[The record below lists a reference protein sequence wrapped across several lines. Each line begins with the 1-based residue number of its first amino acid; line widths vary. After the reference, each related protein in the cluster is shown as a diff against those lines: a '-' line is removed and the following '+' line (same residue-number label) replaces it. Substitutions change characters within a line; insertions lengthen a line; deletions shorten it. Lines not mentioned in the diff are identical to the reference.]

1 MICVTVAR
9 PAHRQML
16 ADHRFLAEQGVS
28 LVELRLDHLQAEAD
42 LETLLTDRPTPVIVT
57 VRRAEDG
64 GVFCGTEERRRNLLR
79 SAMLAGAEYVDLEDG
94 VAGEIPRVGTARRLV
109 SYHNFVETPENLEE
123 IYDRM
128 VAQDAD
134 VVKIVCMAKTPTD
147 NVRILDLVAKK
158 RGKKVPVVGFCMGE
172 MGKPSRILC
181 QGMGSPFTYCAF
193 TKGAEPAPGMIPW
206 DVMRDLY
213 RAETLTPEMEVF
225 GVIADPVGHSMS
237 PVIHNSAFI
246 EKNLPNRVYLPLLI
260 PPETLTDFMREA
272 PKKWNLRGLSVTIPH
287 KEKIIPLLD
296 RVDTSVRIIGAC
308 NTVLWNADGT
318 CEGTNTD
325 YQAAMS
331 SFAEVMTKTC
341 PETLPVGWVEP
352 IDDPE
357 TGEVRAKPIL
367 GKTALIMGA
376 GGVGKALAIGLA
388 RRGAKLVMSD
398 IDLPR
403 ATDLAA
409 RLTAD
414 GYPAEAVEWSTRH
427 EVDADFLVN
436 CTPLGMFPKVENTP
450 YDVDRIRTEQV
461 CFDAVYNPEETLFI
475 RSAREKGCAT
485 VNGLQMFVRQA
496 GLQFER
502 FVGTEPPLEVM
513 RNVVKEALK

>member
-9 PAHRQML
+9 PERRQMA
-16 ADHRFLAEQGVS
+16 ADHHFLAGEGVS
-28 LVELRLDHLQAEAD
+28 LVELRLDHLQAEGGV
-42 LETLLTDRPTPVIVT
+42 ETLLTDRPTSVIVT
-57 VRRAEDG
+57 VRRVEDG

-94 VAGEIPRVGTARRLV
+94 VAGEIPRLGTSRRLV
-109 SYHNFVETPENLEE
+109 SYHNFLETPENLEE

-128 VAQDAD
+128 AAQDAD

-158 RGKKVPVVGFCMGE
+158 RNEKVPVVGFCMGE

-193 TKGAEPAPGMIPW
+193 AKGAETAPGMIPW

-213 RAETLTPEMEVF
+213 HAETLTPEMEVF

-246 EKNLPNRVYLPLLI
+246 EKNLPNRVYLPLLV
-260 PPETLTDFMREA
+260 PPEMLADFMREA

-287 KEKIIPLLD
+287 KEKIIPFLE
-296 RVDTSVRIIGAC
+296 RVDASVRAVGAC

-331 SFAEVMTKTC
+331 SFAETM
-341 PETLPVGWVEP
+341 PMQWVEP

-367 GKTALIMGA
+367 GKTALILGA

-388 RRGAKLVMSD
+388 RRGAKLVITD
-398 IDLPR
+398 VDLPR
-403 ATDLAA
+403 ATDLAT
-409 RLTAD
+409 RLTAK
-414 GYPAEAVEWSTRH
+414 GYPAETVEWSARH
-427 EVDADFLVN
+427 ETDADFLVN

-450 YDVDRIRTEQV
+450 YDVDKIRTEQV

-502 FVGTEPPLEVM
+502 FTEIQPPLETM
-513 RNVVKEALK
+513 RNVVKESLK